1 MEKGK
6 AIRKNQEK
14 TKTKTKKTGRRKKK
28 PKKAKSFE
36 NDPWPTMGHGVFW
49 LLLLH
54 ILLAFHNFFSFF

>member
-6 AIRKNQEK
+6 AIRKNQRK
-14 TKTKTKKTGRRKKK
+14 NKNKKGQEKKK

-36 NDPWPTMGHGVFW
+36 NDPWPFW

-54 ILLAFHNFFSFF
+54 IFFLALQNFLFVL